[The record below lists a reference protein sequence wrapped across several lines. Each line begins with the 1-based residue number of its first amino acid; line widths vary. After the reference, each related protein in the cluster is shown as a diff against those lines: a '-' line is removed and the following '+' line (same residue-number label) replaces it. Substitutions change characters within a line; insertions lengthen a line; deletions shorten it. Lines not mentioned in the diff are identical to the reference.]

1 MRIKSLQDEDFV
13 NYKKPSMFICTAS
26 CGGKCCKELDLPL
39 SICQNDELRSCPS
52 SQYDDIKIIFRYLSN
67 PITKAIVFGGLE
79 PFEQYDELA
88 DFIQLFRS
96 YSDDDVVIYTG
107 YNENELKEQIKE
119 LSQYE
124 GVIVKFGRFVPDQKS
139 HYDEILGVNLVS
151 DNQYAKRI

>member
-26 CGGKCCKELDLPL
+26 CGGKCCKELNLPL
-39 SICQNDELRSCPS
+39 SICQNDGLRSCPS

-88 DFIQLFRS
+88 DFIQLFRN

-119 LSQYE
+119 LSQY
-124 GVIVKFGRFVPDQKS
+124 GDVIVKFGRFVPDQKS